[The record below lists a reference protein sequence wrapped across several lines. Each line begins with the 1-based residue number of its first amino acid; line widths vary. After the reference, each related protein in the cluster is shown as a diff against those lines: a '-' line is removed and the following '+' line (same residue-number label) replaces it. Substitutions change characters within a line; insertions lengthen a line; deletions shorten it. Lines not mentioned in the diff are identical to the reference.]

1 MLEALFARIFLDLRY
16 DHGEL
21 QGYAP
26 SPMRM
31 VCIYLQT
38 SIFISQWD
46 RDRTLTLPV
55 TYGPVFWNSIFPRI
69 CLSRQR
75 NFPQKSTKNYQFF
88 FEGLPSAPPPY
99 EAAPL
104 PPNKVGA
111 KCLAAVVLDNQDRAL
126 RLITQDKCKYSKSHV
141 GLHFRKF
148 FQSSKLKV
156 ERLFSPKH
164 GKRDVQAWSSELWNS
179 IQKCHPKW
187 DWL

>member
-1 MLEALFARIFLDLRY
+1 MRPAPWGWSVYTSKHQSLSLNETGI
-16 DHGEL
+16 
-21 QGYAP
+21 AP
-26 SPMRM
+26 SLSR
-31 VCIYLQT
+31 
-38 SIFISQWD
+38 S
-46 RDRTLTLPV
+46 RTDLFFETP
-55 TYGPVFWNSIFPRI
+55 YFQEF
-69 CLSRQR
+69 CLSRPR
-75 NFPQKSTKNYQFF
+75 NFPQKLTKNHQNFF
-88 FEGLPSAPPPY
+88 AGLPSAPPPY